1 MFACNDKYYEEKMH
15 FVKSLNILDH
25 ISSCVP
31 LEFTY
36 YSQMLYMSEQI
47 SEQIQFLSTAT
58 LTTTYLL
65 ISFQRKR
72 RPFLC
77 FGLLGLQVVT
87 KYFS

>member
-36 YSQMLYMSEQI
+36 YSQMLYMNEQI

-58 LTTTYLL
+58 LTTTYLFHFRE
-65 ISFQRKR
+65 S
-72 RPFLC
+72 
-77 FGLLGLQVVT
+77 VVLFCLSDRSGY
-87 KYFS
+87 K